1 MTTGTFDSIVIGGRR
16 FTTKAYDSAETLL
29 KGKTMDLK
37 KYLEQN
43 KLTESQLTKEEVWQ
57 AAQRQ
62 LVANYIASYSPICL
76 TFEEID
82 KIIEKINER
91 A

>member
-1 MTTGTFDSIVIGGRR
+1 MSYTD
-16 FTTKAYDSAETLL
+16 YL
-29 KGKTMDLK
+29 KENLITDEEL
-37 KYLEQN
+37 
-43 KLTESQLTKEEVWQ
+43 SKEEVWN

-62 LVANYIASYSPICL
+62 LVTDFITTLIPICL
-76 TFEEID
+76 SNDEID

>member
-1 MTTGTFDSIVIGGRR
+1 MSYTEFIEKNKI
-16 FTTKAYDSAETLL
+16 TKTL
-29 KGKTMDLK
+29 
-37 KYLEQN
+37 
-43 KLTESQLTKEEVWQ
+43 SKEEVWI

-62 LVANYIASYSPICL
+62 LVADYIASLSPICL
-76 TFEEID
+76 TNGEID

>member
-1 MTTGTFDSIVIGGRR
+1 MSYTD
-16 FTTKAYDSAETLL
+16 YL
-29 KGKTMDLK
+29 KENLITDEQLSK
-37 KYLEQN
+37 K
-43 KLTESQLTKEEVWQ
+43 EVWN

-62 LVANYIASYSPICL
+62 LVTDFITTLIPICL
-76 TFEEID
+76 SYDEID

>member
-1 MTTGTFDSIVIGGRR
+1 
-16 FTTKAYDSAETLL
+16 
-29 KGKTMDLK
+29 MDFK

-43 KLTESQLTKEEVWQ
+43 ELTESQLTKEEGYQ

-62 LVANYIASYSPICL
+62 LVADYIASLPPICL
-76 TFEEID
+76 TNGKID

>member
-16 FTTKAYDSAETLL
+16 FTIKADDSVETLL
-29 KGKTMDLK
+29 KSKTMDLK

>member
-1 MTTGTFDSIVIGGRR
+1 
-16 FTTKAYDSAETLL
+16 
-29 KGKTMDLK
+29 MDFK

-43 KLTESQLTKEEVWQ
+43 ELTESQLTKEEVWQ
-57 AAQRQ
+57 ASQRQ
-62 LVANYIASYSPICL
+62 LVADYIATLHPICL

>member
-1 MTTGTFDSIVIGGRR
+1 MSCTEYIKENNI
-16 FTTKAYDSAETLL
+16 TKSL
-29 KGKTMDLK
+29 
-37 KYLEQN
+37 
-43 KLTESQLTKEEVWQ
+43 SEEEIWI

-62 LVANYIASYSPICL
+62 LVADYIATLHPICL

>member
-1 MTTGTFDSIVIGGRR
+1 
-16 FTTKAYDSAETLL
+16 
-29 KGKTMDLK
+29 MDFK

-43 KLTESQLTKEEVWQ
+43 ELTESQLTKEEIWQ

-62 LVANYIASYSPICL
+62 LVADYITTLHPICL

-91 A
+91 T

>member
-1 MTTGTFDSIVIGGRR
+1 
-16 FTTKAYDSAETLL
+16 
-29 KGKTMDLK
+29 MDFK
-37 KYLEQN
+37 NYLEQN
-43 KLTESQLTKEEVWQ
+43 ELTESELTKEEVWK

-62 LVANYIASYSPICL
+62 LVVDYIATLHPICL

>member
-1 MTTGTFDSIVIGGRR
+1 MSYIEYIKENNI
-16 FTTKAYDSAETLL
+16 TKSL
-29 KGKTMDLK
+29 
-37 KYLEQN
+37 
-43 KLTESQLTKEEVWQ
+43 SEEEIWI

-62 LVANYIASYSPICL
+62 LVADYIKSIHSICL

-91 A
+91 T

>member
-1 MTTGTFDSIVIGGRR
+1 MTYTEYIKENDI
-16 FTTKAYDSAETLL
+16 TKSL
-29 KGKTMDLK
+29 
-37 KYLEQN
+37 
-43 KLTESQLTKEEVWQ
+43 SKEEVWQ

-62 LVANYIASYSPICL
+62 LVVDYIATLHPICL

>member
-1 MTTGTFDSIVIGGRR
+1 
-16 FTTKAYDSAETLL
+16 
-29 KGKTMDLK
+29 MDFK

-43 KLTESQLTKEEVWQ
+43 ELTESQLTKEEIWQ

-62 LVANYIASYSPICL
+62 LVADYIASLSPICL
-76 TFEEID
+76 TNGEID

-91 A
+91 I

>member
-1 MTTGTFDSIVIGGRR
+1 MSYTEYIKENNI
-16 FTTKAYDSAETLL
+16 TKSL
-29 KGKTMDLK
+29 
-37 KYLEQN
+37 
-43 KLTESQLTKEEVWQ
+43 SEEEIWI

-62 LVANYIASYSPICL
+62 LVADYIASLSPICL
-76 TFEEID
+76 TNGEID

>member
-1 MTTGTFDSIVIGGRR
+1 
-16 FTTKAYDSAETLL
+16 
-29 KGKTMDLK
+29 MDFK
-37 KYLEQN
+37 EFLEQN
-43 KLTESQLTKEEVWQ
+43 ELTESELTKEEVWQ
-57 AAQRQ
+57 AGQRQ
-62 LVANYIASYSPICL
+62 LVADYIASLSPICL

>member
-1 MTTGTFDSIVIGGRR
+1 MTYTEYIKENKN
-16 FTTKAYDSAETLL
+16 TKTL
-29 KGKTMDLK
+29 
-37 KYLEQN
+37 
-43 KLTESQLTKEEVWQ
+43 SKEEIWI

-62 LVANYIASYSPICL
+62 LVADYIASLYPICL
-76 TFEEID
+76 TNGEID

>member
-1 MTTGTFDSIVIGGRR
+1 
-16 FTTKAYDSAETLL
+16 
-29 KGKTMDLK
+29 MDLK

-43 KLTESQLTKEEVWQ
+43 ELTESQLTKEEVWQ

-62 LVANYIASYSPICL
+62 LVADYIATLHPICL

-82 KIIEKINER
+82 KIIEKNK
-91 A
+91 

>member
-1 MTTGTFDSIVIGGRR
+1 
-16 FTTKAYDSAETLL
+16 
-29 KGKTMDLK
+29 MDFK

-43 KLTESQLTKEEVWQ
+43 ELTESQLTKQEVWQ

-62 LVANYIASYSPICL
+62 LVVDYIATLHPICL
-76 TFEEID
+76 TFEEIN
-82 KIIEKINER
+82 KISEKINER

>member
-1 MTTGTFDSIVIGGRR
+1 MSYIEYIKENNI
-16 FTTKAYDSAETLL
+16 TKSL
-29 KGKTMDLK
+29 
-37 KYLEQN
+37 
-43 KLTESQLTKEEVWQ
+43 SEEEIWI

-62 LVANYIASYSPICL
+62 LVADYIATLHPICL

-91 A
+91 T

>member
-1 MTTGTFDSIVIGGRR
+1 MSYTD
-16 FTTKAYDSAETLL
+16 YL
-29 KGKTMDLK
+29 KENLITDEEL
-37 KYLEQN
+37 
-43 KLTESQLTKEEVWQ
+43 SKEEVWN

-62 LVANYIASYSPICL
+62 LITDFITTLIPICL
-76 TFEEID
+76 SNDGID

>member
-1 MTTGTFDSIVIGGRR
+1 
-16 FTTKAYDSAETLL
+16 
-29 KGKTMDLK
+29 MDFK

-43 KLTESQLTKEEVWQ
+43 ELTESQLTKQEVWQ

-62 LVANYIASYSPICL
+62 LVVDYIAHLHPICL

>member
-1 MTTGTFDSIVIGGRR
+1 
-16 FTTKAYDSAETLL
+16 
-29 KGKTMDLK
+29 MDFK

-43 KLTESQLTKEEVWQ
+43 ELTESQLTKEEVWQ

-62 LVANYIASYSPICL
+62 LVADYIATLHPICL
-76 TFEEID
+76 SNQEID

-91 A
+91 T

>member
-1 MTTGTFDSIVIGGRR
+1 
-16 FTTKAYDSAETLL
+16 
-29 KGKTMDLK
+29 MDFK

-43 KLTESQLTKEEVWQ
+43 ELTESQLTKEEVWQ

-62 LVANYIASYSPICL
+62 LVADYITSIHSICL

-91 A
+91 T

>member
-1 MTTGTFDSIVIGGRR
+1 MSYTEYIKENNI
-16 FTTKAYDSAETLL
+16 TKSL
-29 KGKTMDLK
+29 
-37 KYLEQN
+37 
-43 KLTESQLTKEEVWQ
+43 SEEEIWI

-62 LVANYIASYSPICL
+62 LVVDYIASLTPICL
-76 TFEEID
+76 TNGEID